1 LLLQIDADP
10 LLLLQIGRIEP
21 GGPQLL
27 DVRTVGPA
35 VYRLLAIGADGQIA
49 RSGSFGT
56 AFSVGR
62 PEGIGYPCRRRAA
75 GFGASRPSGAGRP
88 GGGADQLPGLAWPAT
103 PAGSATCRSRK
114 TSVSQSTISRLTA

>member
-10 LLLLQIGRIEP
+10 LLLLQIGRVEP

-56 AFSVGR
+56 AFFGWAPGGYWVSV
-62 PEGIGYPCRRRAA
+62 PTEGGGFWSVPAVWRRATWRRR
-75 GFGASRPSGAGRP
+75 
-88 GGGADQLPGLAWPAT
+88 
-103 PAGSATCRSRK
+103 
-114 TSVSQSTISRLTA
+114 